1 MTVEVYNLILPI
13 HLVFGT
19 TGFGDGEL
27 GLGKSVGSGGNFK
40 RAKIERKARR
50 LCRNAQR
57 KTPSHRDAET
67 PRI

>member
-27 GLGKSVGSGGNFK
+27 GLGTRLGSGE
-40 RAKIERKARR
+40 ILSE
-50 LCRNAQR
+50 QR
-57 KTPSHRDAET
+57 
-67 PRI
+67 